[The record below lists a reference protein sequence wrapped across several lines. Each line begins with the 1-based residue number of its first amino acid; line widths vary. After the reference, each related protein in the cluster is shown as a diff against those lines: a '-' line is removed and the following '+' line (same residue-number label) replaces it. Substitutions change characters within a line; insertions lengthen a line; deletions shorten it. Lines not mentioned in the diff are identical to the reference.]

1 MKILYLANATS
12 IHTNRWVNYF
22 SGKGHQV
29 DVLSFEPANVV
40 NANVKVHRL
49 GRQLPFK
56 MHYFSYRKVV
66 RHFLDEIQ
74 PDILHAHYASGYA
87 TLGRLA
93 GFHPYVVSVWGSDIF
108 DFAQK
113 SPLHRRIVAAN
124 LKSADRV
131 CSTSQVMA
139 DEIRRCCEGDIYLT
153 PFGVDCELFRPPNHA
168 KSENEFVV
176 GIVKTL
182 EPKYGIEYLIRG
194 FAIFSKRTANMR
206 KLRLMIA
213 GDGSLRDSLRRL
225 ARDMNIEAQTT
236 FLGFVPHER
245 VPEILGRF
253 TVFVAPSVSE
263 SESFGVAAVEA
274 SASGLPVVAS
284 RIGGLSEVVQD
295 RVTGILISPRDP
307 MAIANTLEELLE
319 NESLRIAL
327 GENGR
332 KFVLENYEWT
342 ENASRM
348 EHIYESLLRG
358 HNWRSNLPSPLA
370 NRRLR

>member
-1 MKILYLANATS
+1 MKILYLANSAS
-12 IHTNRWVNYF
+12 IHTEKWVNYF
-22 SGKGHQV
+22 SDKGHQV
-29 DVLSFEPANVV
+29 EVLSFEPANVV

-56 MHYFSYRKVV
+56 MHYFSYRKAV
-66 RHFLDEIQ
+66 RHFLDQIQ

-93 GFHPYVVSVWGSDIF
+93 GFRPYVVSVWGSDIF

-131 CSTSQVMA
+131 CSTSQVIA
-139 DEIRRCCEGDIYLT
+139 DEIRRCCEQDAYLT
-153 PFGVDCELFRPPNHA
+153 PFGVDCELFRPPNEA

-176 GIVKTL
+176 GIVKSL

-194 FAIFSKRTANMR
+194 FAIFSKRMANTR

-245 VPEILGRF
+245 VPETLGRF
-253 TVFVAPSVSE
+253 AVFVAPSVSE
-263 SESFGVAAVEA
+263 SFGVAIVEA

-284 RIGGLSEVVQD
+284 RIGGLSEVVRE
-295 RVTGILISPRDP
+295 RVTGILIPPRDP
-307 MAIANTLEELLE
+307 TAIANALQELLV
-319 NESLRIAL
+319 NESLRIEL
-327 GENGR
+327 GRNGR

-348 EHIYESLLRG
+348 EHIYESLLRER
-358 HNWRSNLPSPLA
+358 N
-370 NRRLR
+370 